1 MGKFA
6 KSIQRTSGMW
16 FYSVTVVFLLLCIGA
31 LAREEIQI
39 EIVERNIASTHT
51 YFGCGQK
58 WSVDC
63 SIVRADFC
71 SHPNCLQMRVSSL
84 SRLSGVSS
92 IVISKRRKIKTSRR
106 KLFRII
112 EEGPTSHMFLI
123 FIFKEGTR
131 ISLKVLY
138 IGNSSSKWVAPFF
151 SFLPCIFLSFSQF
164 LLSLSH
170 FLTFFYLSPISSLS
184 SN

>member
-1 MGKFA
+1 M
-6 KSIQRTSGMW
+6 
-16 FYSVTVVFLLLCIGA
+16 
-31 LAREEIQI
+31 
-39 EIVERNIASTHT
+39 
-51 YFGCGQK
+51 
-58 WSVDC
+58 
-63 SIVRADFC
+63 
-71 SHPNCLQMRVSSL
+71 
-84 SRLSGVSS
+84 
-92 IVISKRRKIKTSRR
+92 SRR

-184 SN
+184 FNSLFTLSHCSASHFFLFVTFLPCSLIFCHPHNFESAALSSLQPSCVTFPAFLGPVTV